1 MHSLNDIVLE
11 YPILI
16 EASKKITGGHELH
29 LDLLHYAIEELY
41 SKPNYNE
48 IINSG
53 GLRFYV
59 VRIMLTQWRSN
70 TGPFYK
76 MFFNQKSNEIVG
88 DFIYEDDYEFNEID
102 YINALDDL
110 KWYDK
115 ELFKRFTDKQHTISS
130 LSRETGIPR
139 SSVYFTIK
147 KSTQNFKKA

>member
-1 MHSLNDIVLE
+1 LNDIVLE

-16 EASKKITGGHELH
+16 EASKKITGNHELH

-88 DFIYEDDYEFNEID
+88 DFIYEDEYDFNEIE
-102 YINALDDL
+102 YIKALDGL
-110 KWYDK
+110 AWYDK
-115 ELFKRFTDKQHTISS
+115 ELFKIFSDKQHTISS

-139 SSVYFTIK
+139 SSVDITIK
-147 KSTQNFKKA
+147 KVRKILRKI

>member
-1 MHSLNDIVLE
+1 MNDIVLE

-76 MFFNQKSNEIVG
+76 MFFNQKSNEIIG

-139 SSVYFTIK
+139 SSVDFTIIKVRKILK
-147 KSTQNFKKA
+147 KQE

>member
-1 MHSLNDIVLE
+1 LIDIVQE

-41 SKPNYNE
+41 SKSNYNE

-53 GLRFYV
+53 GLRFYI

-88 DFIYEDDYEFNEID
+88 DFIYEDEYDFNELE
-102 YINALDDL
+102 YIKALDGL
-110 KWYDK
+110 AWYDK
-115 ELFKRFTDKQHTISS
+115 ELFKIFSDKQHTISS

-139 SSVYFTIK
+139 SSVDVTIK
-147 KSTQNFKKA
+147 KVRKILRKL

>member
-1 MHSLNDIVLE
+1 MIDIVQE

-41 SKPNYNE
+41 SKANYNE
-48 IINSG
+48 IINSD
-53 GLRFYV
+53 GLRFYI

-88 DFIYEDDYEFNEID
+88 DFIYEDEYEFNELE
-102 YINALDDL
+102 YIKALDGL
-110 KWYDK
+110 AWYDK
-115 ELFKRFTDKQHTISS
+115 ELFKIFSDKQHTISS

-139 SSVYFTIK
+139 SSVDITIK
-147 KSTQNFKKA
+147 KVRKILRKI

>member
-1 MHSLNDIVLE
+1 
-11 YPILI
+11 
-16 EASKKITGGHELH
+16 
-29 LDLLHYAIEELY
+29 LDLLHYALEELY
-41 SKPNYNE
+41 SKKNYEE

-53 GLRFYV
+53 GVRFYI

-88 DFIYEDDYEFNEID
+88 DFIYEDDYEFSEID

-110 KWYDK
+110 QWYDK
-115 ELFKRFTDKQHTISS
+115 ELFKIFSDKQHTISS

-139 SSVYFTIK
+139 SSVDITIK
-147 KSTQNFKKA
+147 KVRKILRKL

>member
-1 MHSLNDIVLE
+1 MNDIVLE

-16 EASKKITGGHELH
+16 EASKKITGNHELH

-88 DFIYEDDYEFNEID
+88 DFIYKDDYEFNEID

-110 KWYDK
+110 QWYDK

-139 SSVYFTIK
+139 SSVDFTIK
-147 KSTQNFKKA
+147 KVRKILRKL

>member
-1 MHSLNDIVLE
+1 VNDIVIE

-41 SKPNYNE
+41 SKSNYNE

-53 GLRFYV
+53 GLRFYI

-88 DFIYEDDYEFNEID
+88 DFIYEDEYEFNEIE
-102 YINALDDL
+102 YKEALEDL

-115 ELFKRFTDKQHTISS
+115 ELFKLFTNEQHTISS
-130 LSRETGIPR
+130 LSRQTGIPR
-139 SSVYFTIK
+139 SSVDFTIK
-147 KSTQNFKKA
+147 KVRKILKKHE

>member
-1 MHSLNDIVLE
+1 MNDIVLE

-41 SKPNYNE
+41 SKANYNE

-53 GLRFYV
+53 GLRFYI
-59 VRIMLTQWRSN
+59 VRIMFTQWRSN

-88 DFIYEDDYEFNEID
+88 DFIYEDEYDFNELE
-102 YINALDDL
+102 YIKALDGL
-110 KWYDK
+110 AWYDK
-115 ELFKRFTDKQHTISS
+115 ELFKIFSDKQHTISS

-139 SSVYFTIK
+139 SSVDVTIK
-147 KSTQNFKKA
+147 KVRKILRKL

>member
-1 MHSLNDIVLE
+1 LIDIVQE

-41 SKPNYNE
+41 SKANYNE

-53 GLRFYV
+53 GLRFYI

-88 DFIYEDDYEFNEID
+88 DFIYEDEYEFNELE
-102 YINALDDL
+102 YIKALDGL
-110 KWYDK
+110 AWYDK
-115 ELFKRFTDKQHTISS
+115 ELFKIFSDKQHTISS

-139 SSVYFTIK
+139 SSVDITIK
-147 KSTQNFKKA
+147 KVRKILRKI

>member
-1 MHSLNDIVLE
+1 LIDIVQE

-41 SKPNYNE
+41 SKSNYNE

-53 GLRFYV
+53 GLRFYI

-88 DFIYEDDYEFNEID
+88 DFIYEDEYDFNELE
-102 YINALDDL
+102 YIKALDGL
-110 KWYDK
+110 AWYDK
-115 ELFKRFTDKQHTISS
+115 ELFKIFSDKQHTISS

-139 SSVYFTIK
+139 SSVDVTIK
-147 KSTQNFKKA
+147 KVRKILRKI

>member
-1 MHSLNDIVLE
+1 LIDIVQE

-41 SKPNYNE
+41 SKSNYNE

-53 GLRFYV
+53 GLRFYI

-88 DFIYEDDYEFNEID
+88 DFIYEDEYDFNELE
-102 YINALDDL
+102 YIKALDGL
-110 KWYDK
+110 AWYDK
-115 ELFKRFTDKQHTISS
+115 ELFKIFSDKQHTISS

-139 SSVYFTIK
+139 SSVDVTIK
-147 KSTQNFKKA
+147 KVRKILKKL

>member
-1 MHSLNDIVLE
+1 LTDIVQE

-16 EASKKITGGHELH
+16 EASKKITNNHELH
-29 LDLLHYAIEELY
+29 MDLLHYALEELY
-41 SKPNYNE
+41 SKKNYEE

-53 GLRFYV
+53 GVRFYV

-88 DFIYEDDYEFNEID
+88 DFIYEDEYEFNEIE
-102 YINALDDL
+102 YKEALEDL

-115 ELFKRFTDKQHTISS
+115 ELFKLFTNEQHTISS
-130 LSRETGIPR
+130 LSRQTGIPR
-139 SSVYFTIK
+139 SSVDFTIK
-147 KSTQNFKKA
+147 KVRKILKKHE